1 MDALL
6 LEILN
11 SAPSWTVGL
20 IYIAFVRLFASQVLG
35 LFSVIFKPDT
45 TPVDRATR
53 RIDELPGDM
62 DEFERSEAMLAIF
75 EEEETGAGCSWT
87 LVVFLSVLLS
97 FVALFIWFIVEVWY
111 LLTGSHNPNPELGE
125 QSLIS
130 TCVLSVIWLVI
141 TVLSLR
147 MKRRELE
154 SDQEVKSYDR
164 LSGVVTIT
172 LLVGYSVL
180 FYLAPQGLHIY
191 WATVTIG
198 GVLLSWG
205 WDRFGPGSNGYSTAS
220 MFMI

>member
-1 MDALL
+1 MEALL

-45 TPVDRATR
+45 TRVDRATR

-97 FVALFIWFIVEVWY
+97 SVWFIVEVWY

-130 TCVLSVIWLVI
+130 TCVLSVIWLGT

-147 MKRRELE
+147 MKRREID
-154 SDQEVKSYDR
+154 SDQGVKGCGR
-164 LSGVVTIT
+164 LLRVVAIT
-172 LLVGYSVL
+172 FLVGYSVL

-205 WDRFGPGSNGYSTAS
+205 WDRFGSGSNGYSTAS